1 MVVVCGF
8 VGVVYERSFIFFFLL
23 KHALLL
29 ICYCCILFIIVVY
42 VITLST
48 ANEICMLYK

>member
-8 VGVVYERSFIFFFLL
+8 VGVVSERSFFFFFLL
-23 KHALLL
+23 KNALLL
-29 ICYCCILFIIVVY
+29 ICYCRILFIIVLY
-42 VITLST
+42 VITQST